1 LPFAARHDTFVRID
15 REEDD
20 VIAPAI
26 LVVALALL
34 EAGTP
39 FVYEVPPG
47 GASLESQRRPLFYA
61 AAFTVREG
69 RVVRG
74 EWMPSDE
81 VLGQRPTRV
90 VVVASWCPACHRL
103 LERLSARRPQTTV
116 ILFLER
122 RSGDDPLA
130 DAASLARY
138 PLAFHLLRDGSE
150 MARRVTVF
158 PTTFVCS
165 RKQCTPETRNG
176 PERR

>member
-1 LPFAARHDTFVRID
+1 LPFAPRHHRFARID
-15 REEDD
+15 REGDD

-26 LVVALALL
+26 LVAALALS
-34 EAGTP
+34 EAGDP

-47 GASLESQRRPLFYA
+47 GASLESQRRPLFFA

-74 EWMPSDE
+74 EWKPSDE
-81 VLGQRPTRV
+81 VLGQGPTRV

-103 LERLSARRPQTTV
+103 LERLSSQRPQTRV

-122 RSGDDPLA
+122 RSGGDAPLA
-130 DAASLARY
+130 DAASLERY
-138 PLAFHLLRDGSE
+138 PLAFHLLRAGSE

-158 PTTFVCS
+158 PTTFVCT
-165 RKQCTPETRNG
+165 RTQCTPEARNG
-176 PERR
+176 R